1 MKKLLSNLGINI
13 KEGFKTFIGIFSET
27 SPTSMMRFMS
37 FFIFW
42 FSIYEIDYIIR
53 IYGKNLDQNHIFI
66 IVALLVFSFF
76 PKVAQKAIEKKYEL
90 LEKESK
96 KQ

>member
-1 MKKLLSNLGINI
+1 MKKFFNNI
-13 KEGFKTFIGIFSET
+13 GNSIKDIFKNFIGIFSET

-42 FSIYEIDYIIR
+42 FSIYEIDYILKT
-53 IYGKNLDQNHIFI
+53 YGNNLDQNHIFI

-76 PKVAQKAIEKKYEL
+76 PKVAQKAIEKKI
-90 LEKESK
+90 
-96 KQ
+96 